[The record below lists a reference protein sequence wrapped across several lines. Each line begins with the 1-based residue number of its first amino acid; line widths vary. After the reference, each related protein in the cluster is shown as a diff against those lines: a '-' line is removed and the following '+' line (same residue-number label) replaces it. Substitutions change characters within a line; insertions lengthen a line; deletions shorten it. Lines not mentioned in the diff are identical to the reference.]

1 MDGAVGRGGCPPSS
15 LSPPKQAQLFSCT
28 YTYARLR
35 HAAGEGAKLI
45 PMEIYL
51 NEFPAWTLKLFPAWR
66 GQGSWGRR
74 ERGPPGHPNSP
85 ITATSHG
92 GYSPPRQLPQRCRAV
107 PQTQVWAH
115 KLPQGSPGVTRV
127 LPPCWS
133 REKMPLA
140 LAAPRQKSGWASKQ
154 VVFCPISCG
163 PWSIR

>member
-1 MDGAVGRGGCPPSS
+1 MDGAAGRGGCPPSS
-15 LSPPKQAQLFSCT
+15 SSPPKQAQLFSCT

-35 HAAGEGAKLI
+35 HAAGEGVKLI

-92 GYSPPRQLPQRCRAV
+92 GYSPPGSCPCGAEPCHKPRFGPTNCPRAPQ
-107 PQTQVWAH
+107 
-115 KLPQGSPGVTRV
+115 GVTRV

-133 REKMPLA
+133 REKMPVA
-140 LAAPRQKSGWASKQ
+140 LAAPRQKSGWTSKQ
-154 VVFCPISCG
+154 VGFCPISCG